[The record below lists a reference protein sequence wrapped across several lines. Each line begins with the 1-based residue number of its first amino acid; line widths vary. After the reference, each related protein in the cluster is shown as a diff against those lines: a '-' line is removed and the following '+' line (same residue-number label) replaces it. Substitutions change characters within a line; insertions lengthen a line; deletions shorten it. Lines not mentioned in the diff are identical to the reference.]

1 MTTLLLTHPD
11 CSEHLVPAGHPE
23 RPERLAAIEKALA
36 DRRFANLRREE
47 APLGTTDQARLAHA
61 PDYVDLI
68 EESRP
73 QQGFTRLDPDT
84 SMSPKSWDAALRA
97 VGAATRAVD
106 AVIAGEVKNAFCAI
120 RPPGHHAET
129 RRAMGFCLFNNAAIG
144 AIHARKKHG
153 LDRVAVVDF
162 DVHHGN
168 GTQDIFWSE
177 KDLFYGSTHQMP
189 LYPGTGAPTETG
201 VGNIYNA
208 PLAPGSGGEQFRDA
222 VETVIL
228 PALERFRPDLV
239 IVSAGFDAHARDPLA
254 NLNLV
259 EPDFAWVTS
268 ELLAI
273 ADRHSSGRLVST
285 LEGGYDLQGLAGSV
299 AAHVET
305 MMGA

>member
-23 RPERLAAIEKALA
+23 RPERLAAIEEALA
-36 DRRFANLRREE
+36 DPRFAKLKREK
-47 APLGTTDQARLAHA
+47 APSGTTDQARLAHA

-68 EESRP
+68 EERRP
-73 QQGFTRLDPDT
+73 EQGFTRLDPDT

-144 AIHARKKHG
+144 AIYAREKHG

-254 NLNLV
+254 NLNLI
-259 EPDFAWVTS
+259 EPDFAWITS
-268 ELLAI
+268 ELLAV
-273 ADRHSSGRLVST
+273 ADRHASGRLVST

-299 AAHVET
+299 AACVEA
-305 MMGA
+305 MMAA